1 MSEPGYDSSFVHHV
15 QQALTG
21 LYSPAELRRSRLI
34 VDLNLD
40 RQTDQVTAL
49 RRALVN
55 AIMALQPDANAP
67 LSSNAWRVYHILTYR
82 FLEQSSQKQV
92 ATDLALSI
100 RQLRRDEGEAVQVLA
115 DFLWAQYHPA
125 SQAEPR
131 ESAPAHTD
139 DLAPII
145 EAPSHKQEL
154 DWLRQAFP
162 GETADVI
169 DIISSALNTLEPVI
183 RSASVQVKR
192 ILPAQRPP
200 LVLSQPGVLRQAV
213 INLLLATINYARNT
227 TIQVGIEMTQDQVQ
241 VRIQTSAVGREPPD
255 AQVNEA
261 LDMTRELLTICGGS
275 LKVQAGSAAG
285 FAAVMCLPAKVLAA
299 MAVLI
304 IDDHADAQQLMQRY
318 LSGSRYEFHGCRDPE
333 KALATA
339 VELAPQV
346 IILDVMLP
354 GIDGWELL
362 DRLRLNPVTAQ
373 VPVIVSTFMPQ
384 EQVALALGAAAF
396 LRKPFSQQQLLAALD
411 RQVELQSKE
420 SR

>member
-21 LYSPAELRRSRLI
+21 LYSPAELRRNHLI
-34 VDLNLD
+34 IDLELD
-40 RQTDQVTAL
+40 HQPDHVAAL
-49 RRALVN
+49 RRVLIDAIQALK
-55 AIMALQPDANAP
+55 PDANVP

-115 DFLWAQYHPA
+115 DFLWTHYHPS
-125 SQAEPR
+125 SQAKPHD
-131 ESAPAHTD
+131 SMPAQSD
-139 DLAPII
+139 DHRQVIDP
-145 EAPSHKQEL
+145 PSHKQEL
-154 DWLRQAFP
+154 DWLREAFP
-162 GETADVI
+162 GESSDVI
-169 DIISSALNTLEPVI
+169 DIISSALNTLGPVI
-183 RSASVQVKR
+183 RSASVQVKVVQ
-192 ILPAQRPP
+192 PAQRPP
-200 LVLSQPGVLRQAV
+200 LVSSQPEVLRQAV
-213 INLLLATINYARNT
+213 INLLLAAIYGARNMS
-227 TIQVGIEMTQDQVQ
+227 IQVAVETMQGQVQ
-241 VRIQTSAVGREPPD
+241 VRVQSSYPVQNPPSA
-255 AQVNEA
+255 QINEA

-275 LKVQAGSAAG
+275 LKVLEGADASFEAA
-285 FAAVMCLPAKVLAA
+285 MHLPTKVLAA

-304 IDDHADAQQLMQRY
+304 IDDHPDAQQLMQRY

-354 GIDGWELL
+354 GTDGWELL
-362 DRLRLNPVTAQ
+362 DRLRLNPVTAH
-373 VPVIVSTFMPQ
+373 VPVIVSTFLPQ
-384 EQVALALGAAAF
+384 EQIALTLGAAAF

-411 RQVELQSKE
+411 HQVELL
-420 SR
+420 SRVSH